1 MSMYRQLLLAVVVST
16 LLALVGGLLGS
27 TLNARAYLQEQLRMK
42 NEDNAAVLALSL
54 SQEATDA
61 VEVEL
66 TVSALFDSGHY
77 ELVRVTDPYGK
88 VIVER
93 IAPAG
98 QHDAPEWFARLLPI
112 QPAPGR
118 AQISNGWKQV
128 GTVVLA
134 SHSRFA
140 YRSLWNGAVEL
151 VIILGLAGAV
161 SGYLGTLILRRLRRP
176 LAAVIDQ
183 ARAITEHRFITIT
196 EPRVPELRQLAA
208 AMNLTVGQLKAMF
221 EEAAERLEAVRREAN
236 SDAVT
241 GIANRSYFMA
251 CLRGAIEGENATGG
265 ALLLVRIAGL
275 AGLNR
280 RLGREATDELLHRMA
295 RVLAECADT
304 QAEGLAARLNGS
316 DFAILLPGVTQ
327 ARETAEHVLRRLVR
341 EGAAYFE
348 TGPTAFVGMG
358 AFDRDSGLGE
368 VLAHVDAALASAE
381 AAGLDGVREAIIDE
395 EKTEPKSGVEWSR
408 LIGRALEQNWVRLV
422 SFPVTGPSEV
432 LIHRECPLRLM
443 FDEQGEW
450 LPAGSFLPMAE
461 RLGLTSRLDMAAV
474 ALGLEQLAENTAL
487 PGLAVNLSASSLEN
501 AEFRRELSKL
511 ISRQTASAG
520 RLWLEIAEAGAF
532 RHFEAFQAFCRE
544 LAGSGCHIGLEH
556 FGHQFSEIG
565 RLHDLGLDYLKVD
578 ASFIHGLEA
587 NRGNQAFLKGLSGI
601 AHGIGLQVF
610 AEGVVSADELKVVY
624 QIGFDGAT
632 GPVIKDANT

>member
-1 MSMYRQLLLAVVVST
+1 MSMYRQLLLAVIVST

-27 TLNARAYLQEQLRMK
+27 TLNARSYLQEQLRMK

-54 SQEATDA
+54 SQKTSDA

-66 TVSALFDSGHY
+66 TVAALFDSGHY
-77 ELVRVTDPYGK
+77 ELVRVIDPHGK

-98 QHDAPEWFARLLPI
+98 QFDAPEWFARLLPI
-112 QPAPGR
+112 RPTPGQAR
-118 AQISNGWKQV
+118 ISNGWKQV

-140 YRSLWNGAVEL
+140 YRSLWSGAVEL
-151 VIILGLAGAV
+151 ALILGLAGVV
-161 SGYLGTLILRRLRRP
+161 SGSLGALIMRRLRRP

-183 ARAITEHRFITIT
+183 AQAITEHRFITIT

-208 AMNLTVGQLKAMF
+208 AMNMTVGRLKAMF
-221 EEAAERLEAVRREAN
+221 EEAAARLETVRREAN

-241 GIANRSYFMA
+241 GIANRGHFMA
-251 CLRGAIEGENATGG
+251 RLRGAIDGENACGG
-265 ALLLVRIAGL
+265 TLFLVRIAGL
-275 AGLNR
+275 AELNR
-280 RLGREATDELLHRMA
+280 RLGREATDELLHRFA
-295 RVLAECADT
+295 RILSECANT
-304 QAEGLAARLNGS
+304 QADGLAARLNGS
-316 DFAILLPGVTQ
+316 DFAILLPGAAQ
-327 ARETAEHVLRRLVR
+327 ARDMAEHVLRQLVR
-341 EGAAYFE
+341 EGSGYLE
-348 TGPTAFVGMG
+348 TGPTAFIGVG
-358 AFDRDSGLGE
+358 AFDRDSEIGD
-368 VLAHVDAALASAE
+368 VLARVDIALASAE
-381 AAGLDGVREAIIDE
+381 AAGLDGVREAIIGE
-395 EKTEPKSGVEWSR
+395 GKSEPKTGLEWSR
-408 LIGRALEQNWVRLV
+408 LIERALDQSWVRLV
-422 SFPVTGPSEV
+422 SFPVAGPTGK

-443 FDEQGEW
+443 FDENGQW

-474 ALGLEQLAENTAL
+474 VLGLEQLAENPAL
-487 PGLAVNLSASSLEN
+487 PGLAVNLSASSLESE
-501 AEFRRELSKL
+501 AFRKELAKL
-511 ISRQTASAG
+511 ALRQTAASG

-544 LAGSGCHIGLEH
+544 IGGSGCHIGLEH

-565 RLHDLGLDYLKVD
+565 RLHELGLNYLKVD
-578 ASFIHGLEA
+578 ASFVHGLEA
-587 NRGNQAFLKGLSGI
+587 NRGNQAFLKGLAGI

-610 AEGVVSADELKVVY
+610 AEGVVSADELEVLY

-632 GPVIKDANT
+632 GPVIKDSAT